1 MLDGEH
7 SGKFSKK
14 FIRYFFF
21 WGITLTNDRIII
33 IIDKVTMLIIIT
45 FWIIVSRWMA
55 AVKVSHGASKD
66 MVAAA
71 GKADALKAQYE
82 EETNKFAACQVSNI
96 ISYLPCWKYM

>member
-1 MLDGEH
+1 
-7 SGKFSKK
+7 
-14 FIRYFFF
+14 
-21 WGITLTNDRIII
+21 
-33 IIDKVTMLIIIT
+33 
-45 FWIIVSRWMA
+45 MA

-96 ISYLPCWKYM
+96 ISYLPC